1 METPL
6 RRLALFSLL
15 VAAMGSGAR
24 AADRQVPRLLDLGAT
39 SCIPCKMMAPILE
52 GMKKDYAGVLDVDF
66 IDVWKNP
73 AEGKKH
79 GIEQIPTQIFFD
91 AEGKERFRHVGFYG
105 KEEILAKWKELGY
118 DLKPRTAQAALIE
131 RWEPLKAD
139 TRAQDAV
146 CDFCDGD
153 VVANTRVVVK
163 TDKGDMIL
171 CSPHCYFIMYSC
183 LTQDKAGFEKNVT
196 MTDWATGR
204 PVPATQAA
212 YLYGLDEKTGRPT
225 IRAYASRDAALAAR
239 ATAGGSVLDLATLQ
253 LKELAAR
260 CGFCDRAV
268 YPEDAALVK
277 VGGVHTWGCCA
288 HCSLGVAAR
297 TGLDIEVHQPD
308 GLTGELIVIKTM
320 NGSVASIEPE
330 AAVAWFG
337 MRKKPD
343 GSWASAGCF
352 HQGDFVSA
360 TNLEKWLEAHPLETG
375 KQITI
380 QEALAS
386 KMKMTPAQISKA
398 CKVGECAPK

>member
-1 METPL
+1 
-6 RRLALFSLL
+6 
-15 VAAMGSGAR
+15 
-24 AADRQVPRLLDLGAT
+24 
-39 SCIPCKMMAPILE
+39 MMAPILE
-52 GMKKDYAGVLDVDF
+52 EMKKDYAGVLDVEF

-73 AEGKKH
+73 QEGKKY
-79 GIEQIPTQIFFD
+79 GIQQIPTQIFFD
-91 AEGKERFRHVGFYG
+91 AEGKERFRHVGFFG
-105 KEEILAKWKELGY
+105 KEDMLAEWKELGVE
-118 DLKPRTAQAALIE
+118 LRLSTTEAKPVE
-131 RWEPLKAD
+131 RWEPAKPD
-139 TRAQDAV
+139 TRTKDAV

-153 VVANTRVVVK
+153 VAPKTRVVVK

-183 LTQDKAGFEKNVT
+183 LTQDKTGFEKTVSFT
-196 MTDWATGR
+196 GWATGKLI
-204 PVPATQAA
+204 PATEAVF
-212 YLYGLDEKTGRPT
+212 LYGLDEQTGRPT
-225 IRAYASRDAALAAR
+225 IRAYASKAAAVSAR
-239 ATAGGSVLDLATLQ
+239 ATLGGSVVDLTTLQ
-253 LKELAAR
+253 RKELAAR

-308 GLTGELIVIKTM
+308 GLTGKPIVIKTL

-330 AAVAWFG
+330 SAVAWFG
-337 MRKKPD
+337 MRKKAD
-343 GSWASAGCF
+343 GSWGSAGCF
-352 HQGDFVSA
+352 HQGDFVTA
-360 TNLEKWLEAHPLETG
+360 ENLSKWLGAHPLETG

-380 QEALAS
+380 HQALAG